1 MTAFG
6 ISHSMISIIFIIVTL
21 KLFSTN
27 LAEPCIT
34 LKTFLHFGLICL
46 EWCII
51 HHHWNHMWIHQH
63 FPPLLTQILFTFL
76 ALFMMFEHSDITF
89 SAMLSCLLL
98 FNTVYLARQFCFPFS
113 FIISVSLY
121 SSLYLDWK
129 GNESIV
135 FIFADRYFVWIKK
148 FFEDFS
154 EYIEIFFKFIRSIW
168 KDRVICVV

>member
-34 LKTFLHFGLICL
+34 LKTFLHFGFI
-46 EWCII
+46 CII

-148 FFEDFS
+148 FCLQWTKNINIYKSFRN
-154 EYIEIFFKFIRSIW
+154 FFKAPSQESF
-168 KDRVICVV
+168 D